1 MNPDDARGPVG
12 DLAET
17 FARTVVY
24 GAAVPDTEIL
34 AAFDAFFDR
43 LCVQRDAAAAT
54 ALFANDDDIWM
65 SGSDLPE
72 LAVGTEA
79 IAALHRD
86 VVSRPFALRFTWD
99 RRMVH
104 SEGDVA
110 WVNADGSL
118 LVEYQI
124 SEPTTM
130 HYRITVVLVR
140 RDGAW
145 RWHTMNGS
153 EPHTP

>member
-1 MNPDDARGPVG
+1 MPPPR
-12 DLAET
+12 LRST
-17 FARTVVY
+17 
-24 GAAVPDTEIL
+24 VPDTEIL
-34 AAFDAFFDR
+34 AAFDAFFERLTVDR
-43 LCVQRDAAAAT
+43 DPAAAT
-54 ALFANDDDIWM
+54 ALFADDDDIWM

-72 LAVGTEA
+72 LAIGTEA

-86 VVSRPFALRFTWD
+86 VAAQPVTLTFTWD
-99 RRMVH
+99 KRMVH
-104 SEGDVA
+104 HEGDVA

-118 LVEYQI
+118 LVEYEDR
-124 SEPTTM
+124 EPTTM

-153 EPHTP
+153 RPDSE